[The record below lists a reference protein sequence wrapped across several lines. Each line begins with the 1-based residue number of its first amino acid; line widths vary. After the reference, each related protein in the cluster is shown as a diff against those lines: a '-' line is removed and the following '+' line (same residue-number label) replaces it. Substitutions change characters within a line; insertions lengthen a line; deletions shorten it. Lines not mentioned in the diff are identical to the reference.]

1 MLNKKM
7 IDLLNKQIELEA
19 MASQVYLAM
28 ASWAEVEGLEGA
40 SQFFYEHSDEE
51 RMHMLKL
58 FHYVNERGGHA
69 IVPILKSVPTKYK
82 NLEDACTHLLSHEVK
97 VTESINNLIDHAL
110 SARDHTTHVFLQ
122 WYVQEQLEEE
132 RLARQILDKIKLIA
146 NDKAGLYLL
155 DRELGQMLQTKAGG
169 GKKGGN
175 NE

>member
-7 IDLLNKQIELEA
+7 IELLNKQIELEA

-28 ASWAEVEGLEGA
+28 ASWAEVAGLEGA

-69 IVPILKSVPTKYK
+69 LVPVLKAVPAKYK
-82 NLEDACTHLLSHEVK
+82 SLEDACAHLLEHEIK
-97 VTESINNLIDHAL
+97 VTASINNLIDHAL

-146 NDKAGLYLL
+146 NDTAGLYLL
-155 DRELGQMLQTKAGG
+155 DRELGQMASTPSKGAGS
-169 GKKGGN
+169 GK
-175 NE
+175 